1 MSKAQR
7 LKWVR
12 ETLGLRPS
20 DVYNPLDI
28 KRITFFSREKNL
40 QGVNLLD
47 LASMIEFYDER
58 WQSKFTPDF
67 PKYHNR
73 TIRRISFE
81 FIVFGVDRGDAEN
94 ERIIKML
101 KENYKEKEE
110 VLNRRIME
118 LKVELMN
125 K

>member
-1 MSKAQR
+1 MSKAER

-20 DVYNPLDI
+20 DVYFPLDI

-47 LASMIEFYDER
+47 LASMIEFYNEK
-58 WQSKFTPDF
+58 WQEKFQSAY

-73 TIRRISFE
+73 TIRRITFE

-101 KENYKEKEE
+101 KDNYKEKEE
-110 VLNRRIME
+110 ILNKRIME
-118 LKVELMN
+118 LKVELM
-125 K
+125 KK